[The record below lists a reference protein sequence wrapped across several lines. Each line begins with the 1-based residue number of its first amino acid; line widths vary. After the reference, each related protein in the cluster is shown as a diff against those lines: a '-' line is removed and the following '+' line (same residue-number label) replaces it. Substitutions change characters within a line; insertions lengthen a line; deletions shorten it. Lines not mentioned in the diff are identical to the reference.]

1 MSHEVNAQVCL
12 GKDKKWHGILGLYS
26 WNPSEYVFHAVL
38 FEHLLEVVSCEYCV
52 FQGQNSMGQ
61 PIPGSGMETTRTGVC
76 IVLACLVDSFTNIS
90 RELITQWGEIP
101 EINPLSS
108 KNTK

>member
-12 GKDKKWHGILGLYS
+12 GKDKKWHGILGLYG
-26 WNPSEYVFHAVL
+26 WNPSESSEYVFHAVL

-61 PIPGSGMETTRTGVC
+61 PIPDSGMETARTGVC
-76 IVLACLVDSFTNIS
+76 IVLACFTNIS